1 MRWEFEYWKKI
12 FKLKKTF
19 QGNVWKIL
27 IPKKIAYGEN
37 AAKEFEYPENALI
50 ITTTES
56 KIYEKWI
63 DYMGI
68 KNYHIYDKVTP
79 DPAIETIET
88 IKKEFDGKDVSCYIG
103 LGGGSSLDVCKY
115 LSKMTGVP
123 KILIPTTFGTGA
135 EMTTYAVISFDHKK
149 KLLQDEAFLAD
160 AAVIDPYFL
169 PGTPF
174 NIMRNS
180 ACDAAAQASEGYDS
194 KLGNPLTKLF
204 CKEAFDILEDAIIN
218 DKPELL
224 PYGAMLSGMGFG
236 NSSTTLGH
244 ALSYVFSNEGVPH
257 GYSLSSCTTVAHKF
271 NNSTYYER
279 FKKICQK
286 LKFEPLKLKQPL
298 DAAADVIM
306 PDRGHLDNNPKEV
319 TKQDIM
325 KCLDEIIN
333 SNPLE

>member
-1 MRWEFEYWKKI
+1 MAWK
-12 FKLKKTF
+12 
-19 QGNVWKIL
+19 VMM
-27 IPKKIAYGEN
+27 PKKIMFGEN
-37 AAKEFEYPENALI
+37 AAKEFPYPKNALV
-50 ITTTES
+50 ITTTTPD
-56 KIYEKWI
+56 IYNKWL

-68 KNYHIYDKVTP
+68 KNYEIFDKATP
-79 DPAIETIET
+79 DPAIEVIEG
-88 IKKEFDGKDVSCYIG
+88 IKKQYEGKNISCYIG
-103 LGGGSSLDVCKY
+103 LGGGSSMDICKY
-115 LSKMTGVP
+115 LSKLTGIP

-160 AAVIDPYFL
+160 AAIVDPYFL

-194 KLGNPLTKLF
+194 KAGNPFTQFF
-204 CKEAFDILEDAIIN
+204 CKEAFDILYDAIMN
-218 DKPELL
+218 DKQNLL
-224 PYGAMLSGMGFG
+224 PYGAMLSGIGFG

-257 GYSLSSCTTVAHKF
+257 GYALSSCTTVAHKF
-271 NNSTYYER
+271 NKSIYYKR
-279 FKKICQK
+279 FKEIANK

-306 PDRGHLDNNPKEV
+306 PDKGHLDNNPIPV
-319 TKQDIM
+319 SKQDVIQ
-325 KCLDEIIN
+325 CLDEIVN
-333 SNPLE
+333 KNPLA

>member
-1 MRWEFEYWKKI
+1 MWKV
-12 FKLKKTF
+12 LM
-19 QGNVWKIL
+19 
-27 IPKKIAYGEN
+27 PRKIAFGEN
-37 AAKEFEYPENALI
+37 AAKEFQYPKNSLV
-50 ITTTES
+50 ITTTTPE
-56 KIYEKWI
+56 IYNKWL

-68 KNYHIYDKVTP
+68 KNYEVYDKVTP
-79 DPAIETIET
+79 DPAIETIEEL
-88 IKKEFDGKDVSCYIG
+88 KKQYEGREIGAYIG
-103 LGGGSSLDVCKY
+103 LGGGSSMDVCKY
-115 LSKMTGVP
+115 LSKLTGIP

-160 AAVIDPYFL
+160 AAIVDPYFL

-194 KLGNPLTKLF
+194 KAGNPFTQLF
-204 CKEAFDILEDAIIN
+204 CREAFDILYDAIMN
-218 DKPELL
+218 DKPHLL
-224 PYGAMLSGMGFG
+224 PYGAMLSGIGFG

-257 GYSLSSCTTVAHKF
+257 GYALSSCTTVAHKS
-271 NNSTYYER
+271 NNSIYYKR
-279 FKKICQK
+279 FKEIAQK

-306 PDRGHLDNNPKEV
+306 PDKGHLDNNPIPV
-319 TKQDIM
+319 TKQDVI
-325 KCLDEIIN
+325 KCLDEIVN
-333 SNPLE
+333 TNPLA

>member
-1 MRWEFEYWKKI
+1 MM
-12 FKLKKTF
+12 
-19 QGNVWKIL
+19 
-27 IPKKIAYGEN
+27 PKKIVFGEN
-37 AAKEFEYPENALI
+37 AAKEFDYPKNSLI
-50 ITTTES
+50 ITTTTQD
-56 KIYEKWI
+56 IYNKWI
-63 DYMGI
+63 EYMGI
-68 KNYHIYDKVTP
+68 TNYEIYDKATP
-79 DPAIETIET
+79 DPAIETVEQIQ
-88 IKKEFDGKDVSCYIG
+88 KEFEGKNISTYIG
-103 LGGGSSLDVCKY
+103 LGGGSSLDICKY
-115 LSKMTGVP
+115 LSKITGIP

-135 EMTTYAVISFDHKK
+135 EMTTYAVISFEHKK

-160 AAVIDPYFL
+160 AAIVDPYFL

-194 KLGNPLTKLF
+194 KIGNPFTRFF

-218 DKPELL
+218 DKHELL
-224 PYGAMLSGMGFG
+224 PYGAMLSGIGFG

-271 NNSTYYER
+271 NESIFYER
-279 FKKICQK
+279 FKRICQK

-298 DAAADVIM
+298 DEAADVIM

-319 TKQDIM
+319 SKEDII
-325 KCLDEIIN
+325 KCLDEIVN
-333 SNPLE
+333 GNPLT

>member
-1 MRWEFEYWKKI
+1 
-12 FKLKKTF
+12 
-19 QGNVWKIL
+19 VWKIL

-37 AAKEFEYPENALI
+37 AAREFEYPEKSLI

-68 KNYHIYDKVTP
+68 KNYFIYDKVTP
-79 DPAIETIET
+79 DPAIETIEK
-88 IKKEFDGKDVSCYIG
+88 IKSEYEKKQTPHYIG

-115 LSKMTGVP
+115 LSKITGVP

-135 EMTTYAVISFDHKK
+135 EMTTYAVISFEHKK

-160 AAVIDPYFL
+160 AAIIDPYFL
-169 PGTPF
+169 PNTPF
-174 NIMRNS
+174 NILRNS

-194 KLGNPLTKLF
+194 KLANPLTKLF
-204 CKEAFDILEDAIIN
+204 CKEAFDILENAIIN
-218 DKPELL
+218 DKHELL
-224 PYGAMLSGMGFG
+224 PYGAMLSGIGFG

-271 NNSTYYER
+271 NKSQYYER

-286 LKFEPLKLKQPL
+286 LKFEPLSLKQPL
-298 DAAADVIM
+298 DQAADVIM
-306 PDRGHLDNNPKEV
+306 PDRGHLDNNPIDV
-319 TKQDIM
+319 TKQDIV
-325 KCLDEIIN
+325 KCLDEIVN
-333 SNPLE
+333 RNPLE

>member
-1 MRWEFEYWKKI
+1 M
-12 FKLKKTF
+12 
-19 QGNVWKIL
+19 
-27 IPKKIAYGEN
+27 PKKIVFGEN
-37 AAKEFEYPENALI
+37 AAKEFDYPKNSLI
-50 ITTTES
+50 ITTTTPEV
-56 KIYEKWI
+56 YNKWI
-63 DYMGI
+63 EYMGI
-68 KNYHIYDKVTP
+68 TNYEIYDKATP
-79 DPAIETIET
+79 DPAIETVEQIQ
-88 IKKEFDGKDVSCYIG
+88 KEFEGKNISTYIG
-103 LGGGSSLDVCKY
+103 LGGGSSLDICKY
-115 LSKMTGVP
+115 LSKITGIP

-135 EMTTYAVISFDHKK
+135 EMTTYAVISFEHKK

-160 AAVIDPYFL
+160 AAIVDPYFL

-194 KLGNPLTKLF
+194 KIGNPFTRFF

-218 DKPELL
+218 DKHELL
-224 PYGAMLSGMGFG
+224 PYGAMLSGIGFG

-271 NNSTYYER
+271 NESIFYDR
-279 FKKICQK
+279 FKRICQK

-298 DAAADVIM
+298 DEAADVIM

-319 TKQDIM
+319 TKEDII
-325 KCLDEIIN
+325 KCLDEIVN
-333 SNPLE
+333 GNPLA

>member
-1 MRWEFEYWKKI
+1 MM
-12 FKLKKTF
+12 
-19 QGNVWKIL
+19 
-27 IPKKIAYGEN
+27 PKKIVFGEN
-37 AAKEFEYPENALI
+37 AAKEFDYPKNSLI
-50 ITTTES
+50 ITTTTPE
-56 KIYEKWI
+56 IYNKWI
-63 DYMGI
+63 EYMQI
-68 KNYHIYDKVTP
+68 TNYEIYDKATP
-79 DPAIETIET
+79 DPAIETVEQIQ
-88 IKKEFDGKDVSCYIG
+88 KEFDNKKISTYIG
-103 LGGGSSLDVCKY
+103 LGGGSSMDICKY
-115 LSKMTGVP
+115 LSKITGIP

-135 EMTTYAVISFDHKK
+135 EMTTYAVISFEHKK

-160 AAVIDPYFL
+160 AAIVDPYFL

-194 KLGNPLTKLF
+194 KIGNPFTRFF

-218 DKPELL
+218 DKHDLL
-224 PYGAMLSGMGFG
+224 PYGAMLSGIGFG

-271 NNSTYYER
+271 NESIFYER
-279 FKKICQK
+279 FKRICQK

-298 DAAADVIM
+298 DEAADVIM

-319 TKQDIM
+319 TKEDII
-325 KCLDEIIN
+325 KCLDEIVN
-333 SNPLE
+333 GNPLA

>member
-1 MRWEFEYWKKI
+1 MM
-12 FKLKKTF
+12 
-19 QGNVWKIL
+19 
-27 IPKKIAYGEN
+27 PKKIVFGEN
-37 AAKEFEYPENALI
+37 AAKEFDYPKNSLI
-50 ITTTES
+50 ITTTTPEV
-56 KIYEKWI
+56 YNKWI
-63 DYMGI
+63 EYMGI
-68 KNYHIYDKVTP
+68 TNYEISDKATP
-79 DPAIETIET
+79 DPAIETVEQIQ
-88 IKKEFDGKDVSCYIG
+88 KEFEGKDISTYIG
-103 LGGGSSLDVCKY
+103 LGGGSSLDICKY
-115 LSKMTGVP
+115 LSKITGTP

-135 EMTTYAVISFDHKK
+135 EMTTYAVISFEHKK

-160 AAVIDPYFL
+160 AAIVDPYFL

-194 KLGNPLTKLF
+194 KIGNPFTRFF

-218 DKPELL
+218 DKHELL
-224 PYGAMLSGMGFG
+224 PYGAMLSGIGFG

-271 NNSTYYER
+271 NESIFYER
-279 FKKICQK
+279 FKRICQK

-298 DAAADVIM
+298 DEAADVIM

-319 TKQDIM
+319 TKEDII
-325 KCLDEIIN
+325 KCLDEIVN
-333 SNPLE
+333 GNPLA